1 MEGHGEAN
9 IKRIISRCVYK
20 KIGFVISQYSEMLG
34 SDLSESAMVQV
45 YYLRSIEGLQTG
57 GWRAELKVHLMSLK

>member
-1 MEGHGEAN
+1 MRPILRGLFQG
-9 IKRIISRCVYK
+9 VFTK

-34 SDLSESAMVQV
+34 SDLSEPAMVQV

-57 GWRAELKVHLMSLK
+57 GWRAELKVHLISLK